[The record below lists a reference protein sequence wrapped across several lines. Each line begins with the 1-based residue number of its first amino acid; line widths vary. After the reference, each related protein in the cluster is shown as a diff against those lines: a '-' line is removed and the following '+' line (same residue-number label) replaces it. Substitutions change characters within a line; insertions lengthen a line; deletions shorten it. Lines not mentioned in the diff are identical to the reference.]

1 MNAQGGNSSRQGR
14 ERMGPWFAA
23 RVYGLAAIFFVAV
36 VALMIG
42 WTQGAAGQAALT
54 VGVIALGVCGVIG
67 VTFAIFPGSKK

>member
-1 MNAQGGNSSRQGR
+1 
-14 ERMGPWFAA
+14 MGTWFAV

-54 VGVIALGVCGVIG
+54 VGVIALGICGAIG
-67 VTFAIFPGSKK
+67 ITFAIFPGSRK